1 MSQVILTPDIFSLID
16 ESGAID
22 QEIKR
27 LEKQLA
33 TLKAAIKAHG
43 NGKHAGFVFA
53 ATVYE
58 SEKTNTDWA
67 TIAARFNPS
76 HQLVSAHTTHAVVQ
90 SIRFNKA

>member
-1 MSQVILTPDIFSLID
+1 MTNIVLTPDLFAMID

-33 TLKAAIKAHG
+33 TLKATIKTHG

-58 SEKTNTDWA
+58 SEKTNTDWQ

-76 HQLVSAHTTHAVVQ
+76 RQLVAAHTTQTVIQ

>member
-16 ESGAID
+16 ESGAIY

-33 TLKAAIKAHG
+33 TLKTAIKAHG
-43 NGKHAGFVFA
+43 TGKHAGFVFA

-58 SEKTNTDWA
+58 SEKTNTDWE

-76 HQLVSAHTTHAVVQ
+76 RQLVAAHTTQTVIQ